1 MGLEFKEIS
10 NQFLSDFDA
19 IKSNTPII
27 SQRSDKTIKI
37 CRDALYLFKKE
48 LLANEVS
55 TTEEINFFKKTK
67 QIVLEPLIYYSEV
80 RSFELQLPKGD
91 FHSQKKFIK
100 RKISKLNRFFSN
112 NIDFIQYAKYEYSHF
127 DLQYYTRGFLDS
139 FHIVSSKF
147 YFQDPDFST
156 PRDMLLGKVK
166 AYHSFV
172 KYLQNRMFST
182 SVNSTSVNS
191 TSVNDHQHNLQW
203 TSTKTALTELIYAL
217 HSNRI
222 INNGN
227 TDIKDI
233 ADALGNLFQFDIG
246 DFYKTYSE
254 IKARKIS
261 RTKFLDDLSAGLLS
275 QMDKSEI

>member
-1 MGLEFKEIS
+1 MVLEFKEIS
-10 NQFLSDFDA
+10 NQFLSDFDI
-19 IKSNTPII
+19 IKSDTPNMLEC
-27 SQRSDKTIKI
+27 SDKMIRI
-37 CRDALYLFKKE
+37 CRNTLYQFKKR
-48 LLANEVS
+48 LLEKEVS
-55 TTEEINFFKKTK
+55 TKDEISFFKKTK
-67 QIVLEPLIYYSEV
+67 QIALQPLIYYSEI

-100 RKISKLNRFFSN
+100 RKLAKLNRFFTN
-112 NIDFIQYAKYEYSHF
+112 NLDFIQYTERGFSHF
-127 DLQYYTRGFLDS
+127 DVQYYTRAFLDS

-166 AYHSFV
+166 AYDSLIN
-172 KYLQNRMFST
+172 YLQNRLISPP
-182 SVNSTSVNS
+182 SEGVPLNGSKY
-191 TSVNDHQHNLQW
+191 NLKW
-203 TSTKTALTELIYAL
+203 TSSKTALTELVYAL

-233 ADALGNLFQFDIG
+233 ADALGELFHFDIG